1 MEKSSDAVKQK
12 LRRLGLKVVTLEN
25 REGSTT
31 SSSELILPEDLP
43 SIEMTLLKLAAAMKA
58 LEDPKLTKTDIMRL
72 RTLIQTSAVYQKRF
86 AEYVGYWRIERK
98 LIAVNEMFDQI
109 KKSRETKNESL
120 K

>member
-1 MEKSSDAVKQK
+1 
-12 LRRLGLKVVTLEN
+12 
-25 REGSTT
+25 
-31 SSSELILPEDLP
+31 LPDDLP

-72 RTLIQTSAVYQKRF
+72 RNLIQTSTIYQKRF
-86 AEYVGYWRIERK
+86 AEYVGYRRIERI
-98 LIAVNEMFDQI
+98 LIAANEMFERL